1 MDVGYNLP
9 IGDMGSLAFRFTGT
23 YLDELITTPVA
34 GEFSVGEY
42 DCAGLYGSTCG
53 VPAPEW
59 RHSARITWQMPWNV
73 DVSLAW
79 RYFDSVL
86 IDTTSTNELLNG
98 TYAAA
103 NRELDAQNYI
113 DIAASWT
120 FMEAYSVRFGIN
132 NVMDD
137 DPPVS
142 AAVGSGAG
150 NGNTYPQ
157 VYDALGRYVFMGLTA
172 KF

>member
-1 MDVGYNLP
+1 MRP
-9 IGDMGSLAFRFTGT
+9 TGK
-23 YLDELITTPVA
+23 
-34 GEFSVGEY
+34 
-42 DCAGLYGSTCG
+42 
-53 VPAPEW
+53 
-59 RHSARITWQMPWNV
+59 
-73 DVSLAW
+73 
-79 RYFDSVL
+79 
-86 IDTTSTNELLNG
+86 
-98 TYAAA
+98 
-103 NRELDAQNYI
+103 LDAQNYI

-120 FMEAYSVRFGIN
+120 FMETYSVRFGIN